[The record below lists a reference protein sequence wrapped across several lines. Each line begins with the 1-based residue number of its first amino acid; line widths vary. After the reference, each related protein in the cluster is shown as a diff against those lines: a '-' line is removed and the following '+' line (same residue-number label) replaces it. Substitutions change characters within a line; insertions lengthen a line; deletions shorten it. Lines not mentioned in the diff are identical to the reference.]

1 MTDIAIRVKGL
12 SKQYRI
18 GSRERYK
25 TLRESIV
32 TAVSSPFRR
41 IKSFHPKNLLSS
53 IPHPPS
59 DTIWAL
65 KDVSF
70 EVKHGEVIGIIGPN
84 GAGKTT
90 LLKILSRITEPTA
103 GEVELKGR
111 VGSLLEVG
119 TGFHPELT
127 GRENIYLN
135 GAILG
140 MSKAE
145 INKKF
150 DEIVSFA
157 EVEKF
162 LDTPVKHYSTG
173 MGTRLAFAI
182 AAHLEPEILLVDE
195 VLSVGDMAF
204 RKKCLGKMQDV
215 SQEGR
220 TVLFVSHEMNA
231 IRRLCQQGLWLDKG
245 KIRTIGPVGDV
256 VRKYEESF
264 LGSNSIT
271 KSRVERDKL
280 PNSPKYFS
288 WVSLASKDGEP
299 TTIFRFG
306 DVMRLTVGME
316 GYTPHRTHFVE
327 WFLNEPAQGNRVAWG
342 ATHALPEGDVSGD
355 SKEISFLIGPLS
367 LAEGRYSISLAMGVP
382 GVMDLDFWHDAILSE
397 IIDSDPLN
405 TGYHYTTQYA
415 PSLIPYRIIPDRS
428 HNEMVEREM
437 ERIKR

>member
-1 MTDIAIRVKGL
+1 MDDVVIRVENL
-12 SKQYRI
+12 SKRYRL
-18 GSRERYK
+18 GHRERYYA
-25 TLRESIV
+25 LRDVLSRGI
-32 TAVSSPFRR
+32 SSPFRWLISYFPFPR
-41 IKSFHPKNLLSS
+41 SFVSRSHGFSDSP
-53 IPHPPS
+53 PHRSPGS
-59 DTIWAL
+59 QENDSIWAL

-70 EVKHGEVIGIIGPN
+70 SVKHGEAIGIIGPN

-90 LLKILSRITEPTA
+90 LLKILSRITDPTE

-145 INKKF
+145 INRKF
-150 DEIVSFA
+150 DEIVAFA
-157 EVEKF
+157 EIEKF

-231 IRRLCQQGLWLDKG
+231 IRGLCKNGIWLDKG
-245 KIRTIGPVGDV
+245 RLRMIGEIFDV
-256 VRKYEESF
+256 VRTYEATVLPQNSF
-264 LGSNSIT
+264 WEASV
-271 KSRVERDKL
+271 SRSEPRNYVQ
-280 PNSPKYFS
+280 KYFS
-288 WVSLASKDGEP
+288 SASLSSIHGRP
-299 TTIFRFG
+299 TTTFKMGEII
-306 DVMRLTVGME
+306 RLTLGMA
-316 GYTPHRTHFVE
+316 GTTPHHDHFCE
-327 WFLNEPAQGNRVAWG
+327 WFIDSRDQGCRVAWG
-342 ATHALPEGDVSGD
+342 GTTATRDGDIPGE
-355 SKEISFLIGPLS
+355 SKEISFCIGPVPLT
-367 LAEGRYSISLAMGVP
+367 AGTYSISINMGV
-382 GVMDLDFWHDAILSE
+382 GGIALFDYWHDAIIFE
-397 IIDSDPLN
+397 IVECNPLE
-405 TGYHYTTQYA
+405 TGWQFSTGHA
-415 PSLIPYRIIPDRS
+415 PVYIPYYI
-428 HNEMVEREM
+428 ER
-437 ERIKR
+437 